1 MMAMAAR
8 ASAFW
13 QRSEDH
19 NVAASDSDKK
29 LVVTHIV
36 SGDIWAG
43 AEAQAF
49 QLISGLQANGVIKPT
64 VVVFNTGVLFD
75 KFTALGVDVTLAD
88 ETALS
93 PLGQIK
99 TICRHLRQHPTDIL
113 HTHGFKENVLGTT
126 AKYLTGVRHSVLTV
140 HGSPES
146 LPTWRTPKQKL
157 TQILDRSLTGF
168 CHDTVIAVSQ
178 HLKTLLEP
186 TYPKKTVVIR
196 NFIDT
201 DDIPTI
207 PLEQSDDRRKPAGS
221 YQAALVGRCVP
232 VKRIDLFI
240 DTIASL
246 RTDHQLEAEG
256 TVCGDGPLLETMK
269 QYAKAQD
276 VAQFIRFQGFLHDM
290 EPEWAAMDVLVMPSD
305 HEGLPMT
312 LLEALLRKVP
322 VVAHNAGGIP
332 EVLDHGNSGVLVD
345 NHSAK
350 GYADKLAQLIKKPEM
365 ARQLAANGQNHVKRE
380 FSKRENVKKYQALY
394 QTIAL
399 KKPYPAQ
406 NT

>member
-1 MMAMAAR
+1 MAT
-8 ASAFW
+8 S
-13 QRSEDH
+13 
-19 NVAASDSDKK
+19 NSDKK

-64 VVVFNTGVLFD
+64 AVVFNPGVLFD
-75 KFTALGVDVTLAD
+75 KLEALGIDVTLAN
-88 ETALS
+88 ESALS

-99 TICRHLRQHPTDIL
+99 AICKHLREHSTDIL
-113 HTHGFKENVLGTT
+113 HTHGFKENVLGT
-126 AKYLTGVRHSVLTV
+126 AARYLTGVKRSVLTV

-146 LPTWRTPKQKL
+146 QSTWRAPRKKL
-157 TQILDRSLTGF
+157 THLLNSVMTGF
-168 CHDTVIAVSQ
+168 CQDAVVAVSQ
-178 HLKTLLEP
+178 HLKTVLEP
-186 TYPKKTVVIR
+186 RYPNKTVVIR

-201 DDIPTI
+201 DEILTAP
-207 PLEQSDDRRKPAGS
+207 PEQPDDLRQLDTPYRIT
-221 YQAALVGRCVP
+221 LVGRCVP

-246 RTDHQLEAEG
+246 RNDHKLEVEG
-256 TVCGDGPLLETMK
+256 SICGDGPLLETMK
-269 QYAKAQD
+269 QYANTKD
-276 VAQFIRFQGFLHDM
+276 VAKFIHFRGFVQDM
-290 EPEWAAMDVLVMPSD
+290 EPEWASIDALVMPSD

-332 EVLDHGNSGVLVD
+332 EVLDFGNSGVLVD
-345 NHSAK
+345 NHSAT
-350 GYADKLAQLIKKPEM
+350 GYADKLAQLIKQPEM

-380 FSKRENVKKYQALY
+380 FSKRENVRKYEALY
-394 QTIAL
+394 RAISQ
-399 KKPYPAQ
+399 KKQRLTQ

>member
-1 MMAMAAR
+1 MAT
-8 ASAFW
+8 
-13 QRSEDH
+13 
-19 NVAASDSDKK
+19 SDSDKK

-64 VVVFNTGVLFD
+64 AVVFNSGVLFD
-75 KFTALGVDVTLAD
+75 KLEALGIDVTLAD
-88 ETALS
+88 ESALS

-99 TICRHLRQHPTDIL
+99 AICKHLREHSTDIL
-113 HTHGFKENVLGTT
+113 HTHGFKENVLGT
-126 AKYLTGVRHSVLTV
+126 AARYLTGVKRSVQTI

-146 LPTWRTPKQKL
+146 QSTWRAPKKKL
-157 TQILDRSLTGF
+157 THLLDRVMTGF
-168 CHDTVIAVSQ
+168 CQDAVVAVSQ
-178 HLKTLLEP
+178 HLKTVLEP
-186 TYPKKTVVIR
+186 RYPNKTVVIR

-201 DDIPTI
+201 DEILTAP
-207 PLEQSDDRRKPAGS
+207 PEQPDDLRQLDTPYRIT
-221 YQAALVGRCVP
+221 LVGRCVP

-246 RTDHQLEAEG
+246 RNDHKLEVEG
-256 TVCGDGPLLETMK
+256 SICGDGPLLETMK
-269 QYAKAQD
+269 QYANTKG
-276 VAQFIRFQGFLHDM
+276 VAKFIHFRGFVQDM
-290 EPEWAAMDVLVMPSD
+290 EPEWASIDALVMPSD

-332 EVLDHGNSGVLVD
+332 EVLDFGNSGVLVD
-345 NHSAK
+345 NHSAT
-350 GYADKLAQLIKKPEM
+350 GYADKLAQLIKQPEM

-380 FSKRENVKKYQALY
+380 FSKRENVRKYEALY
-394 QTIAL
+394 RAISQ
-399 KKPYPAQ
+399 KKQRLTQ